1 MLAHQIAVRTL
12 PSPYWT
18 QRSKTWWS

>member
-1 MLAHQIAVRTL
+1 MLADHIAVRTL